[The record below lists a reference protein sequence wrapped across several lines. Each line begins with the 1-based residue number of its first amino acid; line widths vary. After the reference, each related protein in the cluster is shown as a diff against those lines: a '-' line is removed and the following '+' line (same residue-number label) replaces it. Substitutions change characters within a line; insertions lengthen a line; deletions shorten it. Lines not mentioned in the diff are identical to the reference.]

1 MADPSSPQ
9 NHPEK
14 PSPLEPIKET
24 IPNELSGF
32 IAARVELASIEAK
45 EAAEFAAAKATN
57 GIVLGICAFFTWSLF
72 LAGLTGLLAPFASRW
87 LEGKID
93 ALPGWAAVLF
103 ALAILHGLGALIFLG
118 QLKKKPASPLFEL
131 SRKEIEHDKQWLTKN
146 K

>member
-1 MADPSSPQ
+1 MVAPSSPQ
-9 NHPEK
+9 NHPEE
-14 PSPLEPIKET
+14 PSPWDPIKESL
-24 IPNELSGF
+24 PNDLAGF

-45 EAAEFAAAKATN
+45 EAAEFAANKATN
-57 GIVLGICAFFTWSLF
+57 GIVLATCAFFTWSLF

-103 ALAILHGLGALIFLG
+103 ALAILHGLGALICLG
-118 QLKKKPASPLFEL
+118 QLKKKTASPLFEL
-131 SRKEIEHDKQWLTKN
+131 SRKEFEHDKQWLTKN